1 MLTTTV
7 APRRGVC
14 HVRGARE
21 QLVTTEIS
29 PMRIGKTYS
38 LAQAARLAGTTP
50 QNVRRWLYG
59 YEAPGH
65 RMEPVF
71 GTLPDDDRPPVVSF
85 LQLAELIVV
94 ARYRRR
100 SGKQIKLQRLRD
112 AHRFARE
119 RLGIEWPF
127 ASETIK
133 FEGGHI
139 IHEFELAYPDEGN
152 RRIAIDE
159 GGKFVL
165 PLDFLDTLDLF
176 DFDGADTLALR
187 FYPLGKSAPV
197 VVDPEHA
204 AGLPTFV
211 GTNVRI
217 ETVVNRWKSGQ
228 TIAELEEDFEIP
240 SSTIEAVLQAA

>member
-1 MLTTTV
+1 M
-7 APRRGVC
+7 APEV
-14 HVRGARE
+14 
-21 QLVTTEIS
+21 S
-29 PMRIGKTYS
+29 PMRVARSYTIS
-38 LAQAARLAGTTP
+38 QAARLAGTTP
-50 QNVRRWLYG
+50 QNVRRWLFG
-59 YEAPGH
+59 YAAPGH

-71 GTLPDDDRPPVVSF
+71 GSVPENDGPPIVSF
-85 LQLAELIVV
+85 LQLAEILVV

-100 SGKQIKLQRLRD
+100 SGRQIKLQRLRE

-127 ASETIK
+127 ASESIV

-139 IHEFELAYPDEGN
+139 IHEFEEAHPAKGA

-159 GGKFVL
+159 GGKFIL
-165 PLDFLDTLDLF
+165 PLDFRDTLELF
-176 DFDGADTLALR
+176 DFDLADTLATR
-187 FYPLGKSAPV
+187 FYPFGRNSPV

-211 GTNVRI
+211 GTNIRVDTI
-217 ETVVNRWKSGQ
+217 VSRWKSGQ

-240 SSTIEAVLQAA
+240 SSAIEAVLQAA